1 MNWSARLDVDEIDLT
16 GADLAVVVGPT
27 ASGKSDLAIAL
38 AEARGGEI
46 IGADSVQVYRR
57 FDIGSGKPSK
67 ADRARVAHHLIDVA
81 DPLEPLDA
89 ASYAARATETIEN
102 VRSRGKLPIV
112 CGGTFLWVRA
122 LLYGLSRAPTADPVI
137 RRRHANLAQEEG
149 RAALHAHLAAVDPDA
164 AARLDPNDFVRVS
177 RALEVFELSGRP
189 LSLLQ
194 KEHGF
199 REPRYKARLIGIGWT
214 AEELLARIAKRT
226 AHLLATGFVEEV
238 IELSRLGYRDARA
251 MSSVGYKQVLDCVEG
266 RLARDEL
273 PPAID
278 RATKVF
284 ARRQRTW
291 LREEPVLWLDRR
303 DRRAGIED

>member
-1 MNWSARLDVDEIDLT
+1 MNWSARLDVDEIDLA
-16 GADLAVVVGPT
+16 GADVAVVVGPT
-27 ASGKSDLAIAL
+27 ASGKSDLAITL
-38 AEARGGEI
+38 AEARDGEI

-67 ADRARVAHHLIDVA
+67 VDRKRVAHHLIDVA
-81 DPLEPLDA
+81 DPLEPWDA
-89 ASYAARATETIEN
+89 ARYAARATEAVEDI
-102 VRSRGKLPIV
+102 RRRGKLPIV

-122 LLYGLSRAPTADPVI
+122 LLYGLSTAPTADPVI
-137 RRRHANLAQEEG
+137 RRRHASLAQEEG
-149 RAALHAHLAAVDPDA
+149 RAALHARLAAVDPDA

-199 REPRYKARLIGIGWT
+199 REPRFKARLIGVGWT
-214 AEELLARIAKRT
+214 ADELVARIAKRT

-238 IELSRLGYRDARA
+238 IELSKLGYRDARA

-266 RLARDEL
+266 RLAHDDL
-273 PPAID
+273 APAIN

-303 DRRAGIED
+303 AT

>member
-1 MNWSARLDVDEIDLT
+1 M
-16 GADLAVVVGPT
+16 
-27 ASGKSDLAIAL
+27 
-38 AEARGGEI
+38 
-46 IGADSVQVYRR
+46 
-57 FDIGSGKPSK
+57 
-67 ADRARVAHHLIDVA
+67 IDVV
-81 DPLEPLDA
+81 DPLEPMDA
-89 ASYAARATETIEN
+89 ASYAGRATEAIAD
-102 VRSRGKLPIV
+102 VRRRGKLPIV

-122 LLYGLSRAPTADPVI
+122 LLYGLSSAPTADPVI
-137 RRRHANLAQEEG
+137 RMRLATLAQEEG
-149 RAALHAHLAAVDPDA
+149 RAALHVKLAAVDPDA

-177 RALEVFELSGRP
+177 RALEVFELTGRP

-214 AEELLARIAKRT
+214 ADELVARIAERT
-226 AHLLATGFVEEV
+226 AHLLAIGFVEEV
-238 IELSRLGYRDARA
+238 IDLSRLGYRDARA

-266 RLARDEL
+266 RLAKDDL
-273 PPAID
+273 APAIN

-303 DRRAGIED
+303 DQRPPAVD